1 MARTVGIG
9 NQDFGVIREN
19 GYFYVDKTMFLK
31 EWWES
36 GDSVTLITRPR
47 RFGKTLTM
55 SMTEQF
61 FSVEYRDRNP
71 FQGTAIWE
79 EEEFRKLKA
88 AYPVINLTFANVKEN
103 SFENTRIRINQ
114 ILEDLYNKH
123 IFLTEGT
130 LLTETEK
137 DYFFRVRQD
146 MDTVTATMAIH
157 RMSDFLSRYYQKKV
171 ILLLDEYD
179 TPMQEAYAGGYWP
192 EFSDFIRNLF
202 NASFK
207 TNPWMERALMTGITR
222 VSRESVFSDLNNL
235 VVVTTTSNA
244 YASSFGFTREELSE
258 ALSEYGLSDQ
268 MGEVKS
274 WYDGFHFGQEE
285 EIYNPWSVINF
296 LKTGKFD
303 AYWANTSANTLIGK
317 LLRESDYR
325 IKEAFEALMKG
336 ETLKTELDEQIVY
349 NQLDEEETAIWSLLL
364 AGGYLKVVQLLPE
377 SFPGNGRNYE
387 LKLTNYE
394 VWLMFRAMIRQWFGK
409 TRTDYNDF
417 VRALLQDDVDAMNE
431 YMNRVAASVFSFFDT
446 GKRSSGRQQ
455 PERFYHGF
463 VLGLLV
469 ELDHRY
475 ELRSNRESG
484 FGRYDVM
491 LEPRSKADCGYIFEF
506 KVMDERKEKDLLMT
520 AREALKQ
527 IEDKRYEEE
536 LIQRGVP
543 KENIRKYGF
552 AFQGKKVLIQQG

>member
-325 IKEAFEALMKG
+325 IKEAFEAMMKG

>member
-349 NQLDEEETAIWSLLL
+349 NQLDEEETAIWRLLL